1 MTKDGNTGLKCD
13 GLVNYCVK
21 KHNDKGMLHFKK
33 INPSM
38 LLEGAIN
45 SFAF

>member
-13 GLVNYCVK
+13 GLVNYSVK
-21 KHNDKGMLHFKK
+21 KLNDKEMLHFKK
-33 INPSM
+33 MNPSM
-38 LLEGAIN
+38 LEGAIN